1 MTALARVSPQLSV
14 VAVSALDL
22 SQRAAMAVPRQAMQ
36 GRREVHAAA
45 PSIPGRGSTGV
56 RLPGVMSTPVR
67 EQRRCDRPWSTEDA
81 AARSV
86 RGARHR
92 GALARGEGAEGKVSD
107 TTPLIANSCGAK
119 RKKHG
124 HRAAR

>member
-1 MTALARVSPQLSV
+1 MTALARVSPQFSV

-45 PSIPGRGSTGV
+45 LHGP
-56 RLPGVMSTPVR
+56 
-67 EQRRCDRPWSTEDA
+67 TEDA

-86 RGARHR
+86 RGVRQR
-92 GALARGEGAEGKVSD
+92 GALARGEGAEGKVD
-107 TTPLIANSCGAK
+107 DFNPVIANSCK
-119 RKKHG
+119 THKKKHRG
-124 HRAAR
+124 RR